1 MIQLSA
7 EETLVLLGSRPELTP
22 ADSKRMAAL
31 IKGAV
36 DWAYVLW
43 RCETCQTLPL
53 LRAHI
58 AGLGLEARIPAH
70 AALYMANWSALSA
83 ARSLEQFRALGEILR
98 LLEEGGIDYH
108 LMKGAAIA
116 GLLYD
121 DPLTRPMQDLDIM
134 IRPADAW
141 RVQRLMYAN
150 GYAHG
155 VFVPETGRFHA
166 MFRKITPAS
175 LQKGHAL
182 YSMTRVVHVAPP
194 VPEAAVLPEWRRRQ
208 LKSAFTFD
216 GSYAIPIFVDF
227 HVTLSEGI
235 EEADVWAGVSPRV
248 ILGQR
253 VNVQAL
259 TTMLWF
265 SAARVYHEA
274 FSYST
279 IKLQMLG
286 DIDALLRRYGDEIDW
301 ALLLAQ
307 ADKYGFAPPLFYVLS
322 QARAVFGVKV
332 PEAVLALLMPDAKAA
347 PSRADLGDIMP
358 KLLSRPVVNRFAMA

>member
-7 EETLVLLGSRPELTP
+7 EETLVLLGSRPALTP
-22 ADSKRMAAL
+22 ADGKRFGAL
-31 IKGAV
+31 LKGPV
-36 DWAYVLW
+36 DWAMVLW
-43 RCETCQTLPL
+43 RSETFQTLPL

-58 AGLGLEARIPAH
+58 AALGLEARVPDH

-83 ARSLEQFRALGEILR
+83 ARSAEQFRALGEILR
-98 LLEEGGIDYH
+98 LLEEAAIDYH

-116 GLLYD
+116 GMLYD

-150 GYAHG
+150 GYRHG

-175 LQKGHAL
+175 LRKGHAL
-182 YSMTRVVHVAPP
+182 YSLTRVVHVAPP
-194 VPEAAVLPEWRRRQ
+194 VAEAAVLPEWRRRQ

-216 GSYAIPIFVDF
+216 GRYAIPIFVDF

-235 EEADVWAGVSPRV
+235 EEADVWAGVSQRTV
-248 ILGQR
+248 LGQR
-253 VNVQAL
+253 VAVQAP

-265 SAARVYHEA
+265 SAARIYHEA
-274 FSYST
+274 FSYAT
-279 IKLQMLG
+279 LKLQMMG
-286 DIDALLRRYGDEIDW
+286 DIDALLRLHRDEIDW

-307 ADKYGFAPPLFYVLS
+307 ADKYGFAPALFYVLS
-322 QARAVFGVKV
+322 QVRALFGADV

-347 PSRADLGDIMP
+347 PSPADLGDIMP
-358 KLLSRPVVNRFAMA
+358 KLLSRPVVNAFALA